1 MSSGS
6 SKVSSS
12 VVRKARK
19 NPKLEAKQ
27 TSKEAKLVQ
36 AAEAKR
42 LFDEGR
48 ETRVAEARRLHNDF
62 RSLRKAKSE
71 MDPNY
76 IPDVYCSGEYCSGC
90 ETEFHVYVWMEDRF
104 KDHRLCFDCKLI
116 KNPAFLESEWYKF
129 TEDDFIFD
137 SDSDE

>member
-6 SKVSSS
+6 KSVLTS

-19 NPKLEAKQ
+19 NPKLEVKQ
-27 TSKEAKLVQ
+27 ASKEAKLVQ
-36 AAEAKR
+36 VAEAKR

-48 ETRVAEARRLHNDF
+48 ETRVAEARRLHDHY
-62 RSLRKAKSE
+62 RSLRKAKCE

-76 IPDVYCSGEYCSGC
+76 LSDEYCSGC
-90 ETEFHVYVWMEDRF
+90 ETEFHVHVWLEDRF
-104 KDHRLCFDCKLI
+104 KDHSICFDCKLI
-116 KNPAFLESEWYKF
+116 KDPAFLESEWYRF